1 MSRCLC
7 CNKEIRNPSDSELKT
22 GWHDKCVK
30 RFFGTT
36 GFPELDCSEKELE
49 KLANMTVNKG
59 LTVPGVQK
67 KLSLHLDKEDRGA
80 KLTIVDHPTGYI
92 LKPQSAEYAALP
104 EAEYLAMNL
113 ADIAGIKTVPF
124 ALIRMNGGYSYIT
137 RRVDRMGDKMFAM
150 EDFCQLSGRLTSDK
164 YRSSYENCGRVIK
177 EYSKNTGIDLTE
189 LFHRLLFCFI
199 IGNSDMHLKNFSLIE
214 DAPGSRL
221 FGLSPAYDMLPVN
234 VIMPADNEET
244 ALSLNGKKRNI
255 RKKDFATLADN
266 LGIPDNAANR
276 MIERILLYKDDFISE
291 VNSSYIPEEMKNRLV
306 DLIGDRVSILS

>member
-67 KLSLHLDKEDRGA
+67 KLSLHLDKEDRVA

-234 VIMPADNEET
+234 VIMPADKEET

-266 LGIPDNAANR
+266 LGIPDNVANR
-276 MIERILLYKDDFISE
+276 MRERIILYKDAFISE
-291 VNSSYIPEEMKNRLV
+291 VNNSYIPEEMKNRFV
-306 DLIGDRVSILS
+306 DLIGDRVNILS

>member
-36 GFPELDCSEKELE
+36 FFPELDCSEKELE

-67 KLSLHLDKEDRGA
+67 KLSLHLDKEDRVA

-177 EYSKNTGIDLTE
+177 EYSRNTGIDLTE
-189 LFHRLLFCFI
+189 LFHRLLFCYI

-234 VIMPADNEET
+234 VIMPADKEEM

-266 LGIPDNAANR
+266 LGILDKAANR
-276 MIERILLYKDDFISE
+276 MRERIILYKDDFISE
-291 VNSSYIPEEMKNRLV
+291 VNNSYIPEEMKIGFV
-306 DLIGDRVSILS
+306 DLIGDRVNILS

>member
-36 GFPELDCSEKELE
+36 VFPELDCSEKELE

-67 KLSLHLDKEDRGA
+67 KLSLHLDKEDRVA

-177 EYSKNTGIDLTE
+177 GYSKNTGIDLTE

-234 VIMPADNEET
+234 VIMPADTEET

-255 RKKDFATLADN
+255 RKKDFAMLADN
-266 LGIPDNAANR
+266 LGIPDNVANR
-276 MIERILLYKDDFISE
+276 MRERIILYKDAFISE
-291 VNSSYIPEEMKNRLV
+291 VNNSYIPEEMKTGFV
-306 DLIGDRVSILS
+306 DLIGDRVNILS